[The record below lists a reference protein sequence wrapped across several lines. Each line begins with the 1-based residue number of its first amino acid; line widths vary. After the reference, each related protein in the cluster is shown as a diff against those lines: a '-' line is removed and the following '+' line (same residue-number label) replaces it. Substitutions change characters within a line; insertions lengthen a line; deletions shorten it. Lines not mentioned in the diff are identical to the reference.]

1 MTEDNNNVSYRGKKY
16 YGVDSNG
23 SIGESSQVEFCR
35 IPMPNG
41 DFLRFSSTV
50 DASVNVLAY
59 VSGET
64 GATMVLAA
72 DVGRCVGYAKPP
84 LSRAS
89 KSLGGD
95 EWRRTHMAGVH
106 GTPPVYVSLYS
117 SIDLVRWLLA
127 NIRNLAASQ
136 FSVGAYKAFVN
147 TVYRTSNAISEGA
160 YEFGFHPVT
169 SGERPYIREEAD
181 GGAATPKKSGKDIK
195 GIKEAKAE
203 AAAMSAADTAKKLR
217 KAMEWSDGTVV
228 NSADMAEW
236 MTEESKVKITAEM
249 VENTLNEKDNGIPAY
264 LLPLIDVFTEYF
276 KDELKEAPDAAEPGV
291 QPGLADVEEAEP
303 AAAAEPP
310 SAEEASLLRAEDT
323 SSDMYELLGKYI
335 AIRQRATAKVEAICS
350 AIGIKTPW

>member
-1 MTEDNNNVSYRGKKY
+1 MTEEDNNNYDRGKKY
-16 YGVDSNG
+16 YGVDSKG
-23 SIGESSQVEFCR
+23 VTGESSQVEFCR

-41 DFLRFSSTV
+41 DFFRFGSTV
-50 DASVNVLAY
+50 DTSVNVLAY

-84 LSRAS
+84 MSRAS
-89 KSLGGD
+89 KNLGGD

-117 SIDLVRWLLA
+117 SVDLVRWLLT

-147 TVYRTSNAISEGA
+147 TVYRTTTAIAEGA
-160 YEFGFHPVT
+160 YEFGFNPVT
-169 SGERPYIREEAD
+169 SGERPYIKEEAD
-181 GGAATPKKSGKDIK
+181 GGATPKKSGKDIK

-217 KAMEWSDGTVV
+217 KAMEWNDGTVV

-276 KDELKEAPDAAEPGV
+276 KDELKAPDAAEPGV
-291 QPGLADVEEAEP
+291 QPGLADVEAAEP
-303 AAAAEPP
+303 VAAAESP
-310 SAEEASLLRAEDT
+310 SEEEASLLHAEDA

-335 AIRQRATAKVEAICS
+335 AIRQRATAKVEALCS
-350 AIGIKTPW
+350 AMGIKTPW